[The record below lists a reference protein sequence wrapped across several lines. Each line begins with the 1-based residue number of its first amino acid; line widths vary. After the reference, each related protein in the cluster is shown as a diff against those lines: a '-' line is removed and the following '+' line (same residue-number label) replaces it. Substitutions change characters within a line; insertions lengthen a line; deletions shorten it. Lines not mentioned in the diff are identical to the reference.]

1 MNIKGKEPN
10 IYFIFPMKISA
21 NQIVDSFLRIDV
33 FQLMNEEEIV
43 GLEHHF
49 ITPNELLTH
58 LGYDHQWPIPSQRN
72 TIKHFVFFD
81 RSSQHHF

>member
-1 MNIKGKEPN
+1 MDIKGKEPN
-10 IYFIFPMKISA
+10 IYFAFPMKISA
-21 NQIVDSFLRIDV
+21 NQRVDSFLRIDV
-33 FQLMNEEEIV
+33 FQLMNEEEMI

-58 LGYDHQWPIPSQRN
+58 LGYDHQRLIPSQRN
-72 TIKHFVFFD
+72 TIKHYVFLD